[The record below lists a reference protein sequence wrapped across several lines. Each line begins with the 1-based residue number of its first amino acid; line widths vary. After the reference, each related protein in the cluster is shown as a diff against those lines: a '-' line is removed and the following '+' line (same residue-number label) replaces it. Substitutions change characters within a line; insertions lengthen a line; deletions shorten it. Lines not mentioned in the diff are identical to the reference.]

1 MKEVEVEAEAGKR
14 IGIKIII
21 IIRMIIIIIGSLST
35 IKNTTIIIWKVEKI
49 EEEIKE
55 DIIIIIEN
63 GIEIKKEKE
72 KFIRYKYK
80 IQNNLQ

>member
-21 IIRMIIIIIGSLST
+21 IIPMIIIIIGSLST
-35 IKNTTIIIWKVEKI
+35 IKNTTIIISKV

-63 GIEIKKEKE
+63 GIEIKTEKE

>member
-21 IIRMIIIIIGSLST
+21 IPMIIIIIESLST
-35 IKNTTIIIWKVEKI
+35 IKNTTIIISKI
-49 EEEIKE
+49 EEIKE

-63 GIEIKKEKE
+63 GIEIKTEKE